1 MYVDD
6 IIVIGDDYSELEQ
19 LKWYL
24 AREFELKVLGSLK
37 YFFFWDGRGQ
47 KLLWYC
53 SLTKEIYSGSSP

>member
-24 AREFELKVLGSLK
+24 VREFELKVLGSLK
-37 YFFFWDGRGQ
+37 YFFFLGWTWSEAVVV
-47 KLLWYC
+47 L
-53 SLTKEIYSGSSP
+53 